1 METIEKS
8 IEVDAPVTTVYN
20 QWTQFEEFPQFMT
33 DVNEVRQLDDRHLH
47 WVASIGGRK
56 KEWDAEIIE
65 QVPDDRIA
73 WRSTSGSM
81 NSGVVHFRP
90 KDRDHTTVLLRMN
103 YEPEGAMESLGG
115 ALGLVGLRVET
126 DLRRF
131 KNFVQT
137 HRSETGAWR
146 GEIHE
151 SEVKK
156 QRDDLP

>member
-8 IEVDAPVTTVYN
+8 IEVDAPVTAVYN

-47 WVASIGGRK
+47 WVASIGGRTR
-56 KEWDAEIIE
+56 EWDAEIIE

-73 WRSTSGSM
+73 WRSTSGQP

-90 KDRDHTTVLLRMN
+90 IDRDHTTVVLRMN
-103 YEPEGAMESLGG
+103 YEPQGAMESIGS
-115 ALGLVGLRVET
+115 ALGFVSLRVET

-131 KNFVQT
+131 KEFVQN
-137 HRSETGAWR
+137 HRSATGAWR

-151 SEVKK
+151 SEIKK
-156 QRDDLP
+156 RGGRQ